1 MMTLHW
7 TRVSEFKS
15 GVVARYMQIQPLG
28 CLSFC
33 SQEELVLYS
42 CFVNYFPAAI
52 SHTFIFTSFPTSHNY
67 RNQVAPMTVTS
78 ILCIVLPAFRKLEL
92 PTTSPDSSTL
102 SSQQC
107 RPIFQPSVWNLIRNC
122 LSRCGD
128 SNKLD
133 GGGGRGTSLLSRA
146 AQGGNELD
154 GEYDRASMDQ
164 LLRRRSAH
172 ALRLM
177 VEYERECLLR
187 NGSGKVKKDKK
198 KGGDNDGKKDCTRHQ
213 VDMWMKYILCFEMLE
228 METELHLVEQVWETV
243 KEITSDVASSDDDE
257 LASHQEEQHQ
267 LPGLVWDDISS
278 LLCRILLSEAP
289 TMRKL
294 GLYRFLSGNA
304 GVVVINPSSVS
315 DDSAKTSDDDD
326 KDKSTVFMRQPQS
339 KGKIKKATSGRS
351 VQSAPLS
358 IVSVDFVLDVVI
370 HAYDSLV
377 GTKVGLN
384 MQVEEG
390 GKKESASC
398 SNLLEKFL
406 SSYTATLTNGW
417 GDRLSKFVN
426 RIFGPDLL
434 QNYKSR
440 SLVLCYRSVATAI
453 DTTASSGSVVLD
465 IDAVNVQSMVRAMRA
480 VFSSGGAPKATQE
493 EMRLCLAL
501 VLKNAT
507 AWEKVDA
514 SIVLQVLAMYPPSEV
529 LDESEDSAQSK
540 SRDALGQWIRGLGN
554 GMWAQNAAS
563 ACASAYVLGQLH
575 SFGTNDVMS
584 GVNSV
589 EREIGMSVCILC
601 SLSGNGSELL
611 WPAVF
616 KGLQNAPTST
626 SLSSTPGF
634 CKANRSMIILE
645 YGCKEG
651 LLGGMGNGDLILDK
665 SKEFMMP
672 PPPHIESLL
681 TTAIQFI
688 LGQLVSVETTLFQMN
703 NSGGGSSGGT
713 RSSTSNNASSYI
725 AILISQVQVLNRSYP
740 SSNTLS
746 QAVDSMLDDCTKS
759 LSSIG
764 KADDAGSTHIVKFLT
779 LSYAALS
786 CGASFNVNEGKLNH
800 LISTCQTILELKL
813 STPAGIKKDA
823 KQACRSIFQ
832 YAKWGSL
839 SLLVPMIMGE
849 GEGHTS
855 VVEDLY
861 RGILDC
867 ALSSVDATPV
877 IALPPLFECALGCGK
892 HIVKFDG
899 QPSLLSSLQT
909 IIDTLFAVLKET
921 SLSAEWS
928 YMLNEICMLI
938 FNPKLLLEEYQSS
951 HANNSHGPMP
961 IKAAFEKLL
970 KIGGTSKP
978 HIIKNVVS
986 RISVA
991 WLGPQGQPEGDVGL
1005 CAIPYR
1011 ERLVDLLIYKECKF
1025 DETSAHLSEGES
1037 YDLPETVDDSS
1048 ITRAFVLFFLS
1059 KLPPHQAMS
1068 GVVLTELVHFI
1079 IAKLLDICC
1088 TEPAKGKVNITGSET
1103 YQQMTRSWQALCLL
1117 SRFVTEDIATD
1128 VATRVFSSMS
1138 FTMHGE
1144 VRYFIEVFT

>member
-1 MMTLHW
+1 M
-7 TRVSEFKS
+7 
-15 GVVARYMQIQPLG
+15 
-28 CLSFC
+28 
-33 SQEELVLYS
+33 
-42 CFVNYFPAAI
+42 
-52 SHTFIFTSFPTSHNY
+52 
-67 RNQVAPMTVTS
+67 
-78 ILCIVLPAFRKLEL
+78 EL
-92 PTTSPDSSTL
+92 PTTSPDYSST
-102 SSQQC
+102 SSNHC
-107 RPIFQPSVWNLIRNC
+107 RPIFQPSLWNLIRNC

-133 GGGGRGTSLLSRA
+133 GGGGRGTSLLSRT
-146 AQGGNELD
+146 AQGGELD

-187 NGSGKVKKDKK
+187 NGSGKGKKNKK
-198 KGGDNDGKKDCTRHQ
+198 KGGDKEEKKDTRHQ

-243 KEITSDVASSDDDE
+243 KEITSDVASSNDDG
-257 LASHQEEQHQ
+257 LASHQEEHK
-267 LPGLVWDDISS
+267 LPRLVWDDISS

-304 GVVVINPSSVS
+304 GVDVTNLSSGS
-315 DDSAKTSDDDD
+315 DDDNTSTSHDD

-339 KGKIKKATSGRS
+339 KGKIKKTTSGQL

-358 IVSVDFVLDVVI
+358 LVSVDFVLDVVL

-390 GKKESASC
+390 GKMESASC
-398 SNLLEKFL
+398 SNLLESFL
-406 SSYTATLTNGW
+406 SSYTTTLTSGW

-440 SLVLCYRSVATAI
+440 SLVLCYRSVATSI

-465 IDAVNVQSMVRAMRA
+465 IDAVNIQSMVRAMRA

-493 EMRLCLAL
+493 VMRLCLAL

-514 SIVLQVLAMYPPSEV
+514 SIVLQVLAMYPPPEV

-540 SRDALGQWIRGLGN
+540 SRAALGQWVRGLGN

-575 SFGTNDVMS
+575 SFGTNDVIS

-616 KGLQNAPTST
+616 KGLQNAPSSS

-634 CKANRSMIILE
+634 CKANRSMILLE

-651 LLGGMGNGDLILDK
+651 LLSGMGNGDLILDK

-681 TTAIQFI
+681 TNAIQFI
-688 LGQLVSVETTLFQMN
+688 LGQLVSVESTLFQMN
-703 NSGGGSSGGT
+703 GGGGSSGGT

-725 AILISQVQVLNRSYP
+725 ATLIGQVQVLHRAYP
-740 SSNTLS
+740 SSNALS

-759 LSSIG
+759 LSSID
-764 KADDAGSTHIVKFLT
+764 KADDTGSTHIVKFLT

-786 CGASFNVNEGKLNH
+786 CGATFNISEGKLNH
-800 LISTCQTILELKL
+800 LITTCQTILELKL
-813 STPAGIKKDA
+813 STPARIKKDA

-839 SLLVPMIMGE
+839 SLLVPMIME
-849 GEGHTS
+849 EEEGHNS
-855 VVEDLY
+855 EVEDLY
-861 RGILDC
+861 QGILDS

-892 HIVKFDG
+892 HIVKFEG

-928 YMLNEICMLI
+928 YMLNAICTLI

-951 HANNSHGPMP
+951 YVNNNNGPMP
-961 IKAAFEKLL
+961 IKTAFEKLL

-991 WLGPQGQPEGDVGL
+991 WLGPEDQAESNVGL

-1025 DETSAHLSEGES
+1025 DETSAHLSEGET

-1048 ITRAFVLFFLS
+1048 ITRAFVLSFLS
-1059 KLPPHQAMS
+1059 KLPSPQAMS
-1068 GVVLTELVHFI
+1068 GVVLAELVRFI

-1103 YQQMTRSWQALCLL
+1103 YQEMTRSWQALCLL
-1117 SRFVTEDIATD
+1117 SRFVTEDIASD

>member
-1 MMTLHW
+1 
-7 TRVSEFKS
+7 
-15 GVVARYMQIQPLG
+15 
-28 CLSFC
+28 
-33 SQEELVLYS
+33 
-42 CFVNYFPAAI
+42 
-52 SHTFIFTSFPTSHNY
+52 
-67 RNQVAPMTVTS
+67 
-78 ILCIVLPAFRKLEL
+78 
-92 PTTSPDSSTL
+92 
-102 SSQQC
+102 
-107 RPIFQPSVWNLIRNC
+107 
-122 LSRCGD
+122 
-128 SNKLD
+128 
-133 GGGGRGTSLLSRA
+133 
-146 AQGGNELD
+146 
-154 GEYDRASMDQ
+154 MDQ

-187 NGSGKVKKDKK
+187 SSSGKGKKGKKKDSDKE
-198 KGGDNDGKKDCTRHQ
+198 GDSAARHQ
-213 VDMWMKYILCFEMLE
+213 VDRWMKYILCFEMLE

-243 KEITSDVASSDDDE
+243 KDITSDVASSDDE
-257 LASHQEEQHQ
+257 GMASHQDEQHQ
-267 LPGLVWDDISS
+267 LPRLVWDDISS

-304 GVVVINPSSVS
+304 GVDVTNPSSLVS
-315 DDSAKTSDDDD
+315 DDSAKTSGDDN
-326 KDKSTVFMRQPQS
+326 KSTVFMRQPQS

-358 IVSVDFVLDVVI
+358 LVSVDFVLDVVI

-390 GKKESASC
+390 GKMESASC

-406 SSYTATLTNGW
+406 SSYTATLTSGW

-453 DTTASSGSVVLD
+453 DTTVSSGSVVLN
-465 IDAVNVQSMVRAMRA
+465 IDAVNIQAMVRAMRA

-514 SIVLQVLAMYPPSEV
+514 SIVLQVLAMYPPPEV

-540 SRDALGQWIRGLGN
+540 SRDALGQWVRGLGN
-554 GMWAQNAAS
+554 GTWAQNAAS

-616 KGLQNAPTST
+616 KGLQNAPSST

-634 CKANRSMIILE
+634 CKANRSMILLE

-651 LLGGMGNGDLILDK
+651 LLSGMGNGDLILDK
-665 SKEFMMP
+665 TKEFMMP

-703 NSGGGSSGGT
+703 NSGGSSGGT
-713 RSSTSNNASSYI
+713 RSSMSNSASSYI
-725 AILISQVQVLNRSYP
+725 AILINQVQVLHRSYP

-759 LSSIG
+759 LSNIG
-764 KADDAGSTHIVKFLT
+764 KADDTGSTHIVKFLT

-786 CGASFNVNEGKLNH
+786 CGATFNINEGKLNH
-800 LISTCQTILELKL
+800 LISTCQTILELKP
-813 STPAGIKKDA
+813 STPTGIKKDA

-839 SLLVPMIMGE
+839 SLLVPMIME
-849 GEGHTS
+849 EEEGHTS
-855 VVEDLY
+855 EVEDLY
-861 RGILDC
+861 QGILDS

-928 YMLNEICMLI
+928 YMLNAICLLI

-951 HANNSHGPMP
+951 YANNNHGPMP

-991 WLGPQGQPEGDVGL
+991 WLGPEGQPESNVGL

-1048 ITRAFVLFFLS
+1048 ITRAFVLSFLS
-1059 KLPPHQAMS
+1059 KLPSPQAMS
-1068 GVVLTELVHFI
+1068 GVVLAELVHYI

-1117 SRFVTEDIATD
+1117 SRFVTEDIASD
-1128 VATRVFSSMS
+1128 VAARVFSSMS

>member
-1 MMTLHW
+1 
-7 TRVSEFKS
+7 
-15 GVVARYMQIQPLG
+15 
-28 CLSFC
+28 
-33 SQEELVLYS
+33 
-42 CFVNYFPAAI
+42 
-52 SHTFIFTSFPTSHNY
+52 
-67 RNQVAPMTVTS
+67 MTVTS
-78 ILCIVLPAFRKLEL
+78 ILCIVLPAFRKMEL
-92 PTTSPDSSTL
+92 PTSPDSST
-102 SSQQC
+102 SIQNC

-128 SNKLD
+128 SDKLD
-133 GGGGRGTSLLSRA
+133 GGGGRGTSLLSRTS
-146 AQGGNELD
+146 QGED
-154 GEYDRASMDQ
+154 GEYDQASMDQ

-177 VEYERECLLR
+177 VEYERECLLKS
-187 NGSGKVKKDKK
+187 GSRKGKKSKK
-198 KGGDNDGKKDCTRHQ
+198 KGGDKEEGKKDTRHQ

-243 KEITSDVASSDDDE
+243 KEIASDVASSDDE
-257 LASHQEEQHQ
+257 GLASHQEEQHQ
-267 LPGLVWDDISS
+267 LPRLVWDDISS

-304 GVVVINPSSVS
+304 GVDVTSSVS

-326 KDKSTVFMRQPQS
+326 KDTSTVFMRQPQS
-339 KGKIKKATSGRS
+339 KGKIKKTTSGRES

-390 GKKESASC
+390 GKMESASC
-398 SNLLEKFL
+398 STLLEKFL
-406 SSYTATLTNGW
+406 SSYTATLTSGW

-465 IDAVNVQSMVRAMRA
+465 IDAVNIQSMVRAMRA

-493 EMRLCLAL
+493 EMRLYLAL

-514 SIVLQVLAMYPPSEV
+514 SIVLQVLAMYPPPEV
-529 LDESEDSAQSK
+529 LDESEDSVQSK
-540 SRDALGQWIRGLGN
+540 SRDALGQWVRGMGN

-616 KGLQNAPTST
+616 KGLQNAPAST

-634 CKANRSMIILE
+634 CKANRSMVLLE
-645 YGCKEG
+645 FGCKEG
-651 LLGGMGNGDLILDK
+651 LLSGMGNGDLILDK
-665 SKEFMMP
+665 TKEFMMP

-681 TTAIQFI
+681 TNAIQFI

-703 NSGGGSSGGT
+703 NSGGSSGST
-713 RSSTSNNASSYI
+713 RSSTSNSASSYI
-725 AILISQVQVLNRSYP
+725 ATLIGQVQVLHRSYP

-764 KADDAGSTHIVKFLT
+764 KTDDTGSTHIVKFLT

-786 CGASFNVNEGKLNH
+786 CGATFSISEGKLNH
-800 LISTCQTILELKL
+800 LVSTCRTILELKL
-813 STPAGIKKDA
+813 SVPAGIKKDA

-839 SLLVPMIMGE
+839 SLLVPMIMEEDG
-849 GEGHTS
+849 GHTS
-855 VVEDLY
+855 EVEGLY
-861 RGILDC
+861 QAILDC

-892 HIVKFDG
+892 HIVKFEG

-928 YMLNEICMLI
+928 YMLDAICTLI

-951 HANNSHGPMP
+951 YANNNHGPMP
-961 IKAAFEKLL
+961 IQKAFEKLL

-1048 ITRAFVLFFLS
+1048 ITRAFVLSFLS
-1059 KLPPHQAMS
+1059 KLPLPQAMS
-1068 GVVLTELVHFI
+1068 GVVLAELVHFI
-1079 IAKLLDICC
+1079 IAKLLDLCC

-1117 SRFVTEDIATD
+1117 SRFVTEDIASD

>member
-1 MMTLHW
+1 
-7 TRVSEFKS
+7 
-15 GVVARYMQIQPLG
+15 
-28 CLSFC
+28 
-33 SQEELVLYS
+33 
-42 CFVNYFPAAI
+42 
-52 SHTFIFTSFPTSHNY
+52 
-67 RNQVAPMTVTS
+67 MTVTS
-78 ILCIVLPAFRKLEL
+78 ILCIVLPAFRKMEL
-92 PTTSPDSSTL
+92 PTSSPDDSST
-102 SSQQC
+102 SSNYC

-133 GGGGRGTSLLSRA
+133 GGGGRGTSLLSRT
-146 AQGGNELD
+146 AQGELD
-154 GEYDRASMDQ
+154 GGYDRASMDQ

-187 NGSGKVKKDKK
+187 NGVGKGKKSKNKK
-198 KGGDNDGKKDCTRHQ
+198 RGGDKDCARRR

-243 KEITSDVASSDDDE
+243 KEITSDVASSDDE
-257 LASHQEEQHQ
+257 GLASNKEEQHQ
-267 LPGLVWDDISS
+267 LPRLVWDDISS

-304 GVVVINPSSVS
+304 GVDVTNPSSSVS
-315 DDSAKTSDDDD
+315 DDNAKTSDDDD

-339 KGKIKKATSGRS
+339 KGKIKKTTSGRS

-390 GKKESASC
+390 GKMESASC

-406 SSYTATLTNGW
+406 SSYTATLTSGW

-440 SLVLCYRSVATAI
+440 SLVLCYRSITTAI

-465 IDAVNVQSMVRAMRA
+465 IDAANIQSMVRAVRA

-501 VLKNAT
+501 VLKNAI

-514 SIVLQVLAMYPPSEV
+514 SIVLQVLAMYPPPEV

-540 SRDALGQWIRGLGN
+540 SRDALGKWVRGLGN

-589 EREIGMSVCILC
+589 EREIGMSICILC

-616 KGLQNAPTST
+616 KGLQNAPSST

-634 CKANRSMIILE
+634 CKANRSMILLE

-651 LLGGMGNGDLILDK
+651 LLSGMGNGDLILDK
-665 SKEFMMP
+665 TKEFMMP
-672 PPPHIESLL
+672 PPPHIESIL
-681 TTAIQFI
+681 TNAIQFI
-688 LGQLVSVETTLFQMN
+688 LGQLVSIETTLFQMN
-703 NSGGGSSGGT
+703 NSGGSSGST
-713 RSSTSNNASSYI
+713 RSSTSNSASSYI
-725 AILISQVQVLNRSYP
+725 AILIGQVQVLHRSYP

-764 KADDAGSTHIVKFLT
+764 KSDDTGSTHLVKFLT

-786 CGASFNVNEGKLNH
+786 CGATFNINEGKLNH

-813 STPAGIKKDA
+813 SVPTGIKKDA

-839 SLLVPMIMGE
+839 SLLVPMIME
-849 GEGHTS
+849 EEEGHTS
-855 VVEDLY
+855 EVEDLY
-861 RGILDC
+861 QDILDC

-892 HIVKFDG
+892 HIVKFEG

-928 YMLNEICMLI
+928 YMLNAICKLI
-938 FNPKLLLEEYQSS
+938 FSPNLLLEEYRSS
-951 HANNSHGPMP
+951 YVNNGRGPMP

-991 WLGPQGQPEGDVGL
+991 WLGPQGQAEGDVGL
-1005 CAIPYR
+1005 CAIPYQ

-1048 ITRAFVLFFLS
+1048 ITRSFVLSFLS
-1059 KLPPHQAMS
+1059 RLPLPQAMS
-1068 GVVLTELVHFI
+1068 GVILADLVHFI

-1088 TEPAKGKVNITGSET
+1088 TEPTKGKVNITGSET

-1117 SRFVTEDIATD
+1117 SRFVTEDIASD